1 MDKRLFVAGLPFSFG
16 DRELS
21 DLFSQFGTVVS
32 ATVIMDRETQRS
44 KGFGFVEMNTPEEA
58 NAAIQKLNDS
68 MVEDRKIVVNIA
80 RPREERPRDNN
91 GSGNRG
97 GYDNNR
103 GSGRSGGNR
112 W

>member
-1 MDKRLFVAGLPFSFG
+1 
-16 DRELS
+16 
-21 DLFSQFGTVVS
+21 
-32 ATVIMDRETQRS
+32 MDRETQRS

-97 GYDNNR
+97 DTTTTEEADEAVETVGKPIWTY
-103 GSGRSGGNR
+103 
-112 W
+112 